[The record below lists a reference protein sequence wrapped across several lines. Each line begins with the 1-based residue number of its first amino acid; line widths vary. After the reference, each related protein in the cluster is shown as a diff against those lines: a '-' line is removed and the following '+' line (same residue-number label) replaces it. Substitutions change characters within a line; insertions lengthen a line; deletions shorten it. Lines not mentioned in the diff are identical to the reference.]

1 MLELV
6 RKHPR
11 YGYRR
16 IWALLRSEGYR
27 VNRKRVHRLWRQEG
41 LKVPR
46 KQRKRRRLGSSENGC
61 VRHRAERMNHVWCYD
76 FLSDQTSDGRTLKV
90 LTIEDEYTRQS
101 LAIDVARSI
110 RSTDVIETL
119 RYLFDLRGAPGFIR
133 SDNGPEFIAEALRQ
147 WLRFSGV
154 GTLYIE
160 PGAPWEN
167 AYGESFNSRLRDEL
181 LDRELF
187 TSLREAKVVV
197 EDYRQEYNHRRPHS
211 SLDYQTPAAFAA
223 RCARMAGSCAGTD
236 ESWGALPP
244 SPRLLPLRK
253 ALERTSR
260 EGVNIGS
267 TLITTGT

>member
-1 MLELV
+1 MLRLV
-6 RKHPR
+6 RSHPR

-16 IWALLRSEGYR
+16 IWALLRSEGFR
-27 VNRKRVHRLWRQEG
+27 VNRKRIYRLWRHEG
-41 LKVPR
+41 LRVPR

-61 VRHRAERMNHVWCYD
+61 VRRRAERINHVWCYD
-76 FLSDQTSDGRTLKV
+76 FLSDQTSDGRPLKL
-90 LTIEDEYTRQS
+90 LTIEDEYTRES
-101 LAIDVARSI
+101 LAIDVERSI

-119 RYLFDLRGAPGFIR
+119 RYLFELRGTPGLIR
-133 SDNGPEFIAEALRQ
+133 SDNGPEFIAEALRE
-147 WLRFSGV
+147 WLRASGV

-187 TSLREAKVVV
+187 TSLLEAKVLV
-197 EDYRQEYNHRRPHS
+197 EDYRLQYNHRRPHS
-211 SLDYQTPAAFAA
+211 SLGYQTPAAFAA
-223 RCARMAGSCAGTD
+223 RCSRTD
-236 ESWGALPP
+236 ESSGALPP

-253 ALERTSR
+253 APERNSQER
-260 EGVNIGS
+260 VYIGP